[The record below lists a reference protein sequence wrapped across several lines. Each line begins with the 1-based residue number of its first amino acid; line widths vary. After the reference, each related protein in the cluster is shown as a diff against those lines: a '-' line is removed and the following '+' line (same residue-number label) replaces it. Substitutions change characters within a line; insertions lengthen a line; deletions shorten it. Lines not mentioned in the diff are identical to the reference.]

1 METYLFN
8 CNEDLYG
15 QEAEVRFYHYL
26 RPERKFASLLELKGQ
41 LDIDMAKG
49 RQFFADLH
57 EKL

>member
-1 METYLFN
+1 MFN

-41 LDIDMAKG
+41 LDIDVAKG
-49 RQFFADLH
+49 KQFFADLH
-57 EKL
+57 GKL